1 MTMSEADVERYA
13 RQIVIPEV
21 GVEGQ
26 QRLLASRVLVLGQGP
41 GAEAAR
47 CYLEAA
53 GVSTTEG
60 PDPAAAAD
68 CLLLAGAEFTPD
80 YENLD
85 RVWYY
90 VDRDRLVSGLAPAG
104 TKLPARSQSSPGT
117 GAAALVR
124 ETAAGIEAAARTVA
138 LLLGWQP
145 GPKAGQDP
153 EDFTLG

>member
-21 GVEGQ
+21 GVAGQ
-26 QRLLASRVLVLGQGP
+26 ERLLASRVLVLGRGP

-47 CYLEAA
+47 RYLEAA

-60 PDPAAAAD
+60 PNPATAAD
-68 CLLLAGAEFTPD
+68 CLLLTGTDAPAGHED
-80 YENLD
+80 LD

-90 VDRDRLVSGLAPAG
+90 IDQGRLVSGLAPAG
-104 TKLPARSQSSPGT
+104 TKLPAGPQTTHQT
-117 GAAALVR
+117 GAVALVR

-138 LLLGWQP
+138 LLLGWKP
-145 GPKAGQDP
+145 GPSP
-153 EDFTLG
+153 EDSALG